1 MKKTICI
8 FLTAITVIA
17 SLISI
22 IACND
27 TPNTVTDNVITDN
40 PNGGMIIEES
50 TVSNGIT
57 LLSED
62 IPNELY
68 GDYGISAQAENARQ
82 ITASVAPD
90 DVTEKSVDW
99 SVAWKNSDSEW
110 AKGKS
115 VTDYVTVTPTSDG
128 SLTAT
133 IACLKAFGE
142 QILVEVKSRV
152 NPVVKAFCTVDYN
165 KKLLDIS
172 VTIKNGT
179 QTVLSLGGTPSA
191 TVNWTWLSPFNAESD
206 VGR

>member
-40 PNGGMIIEES
+40 PNGGMVIEES

-99 SVAWKNSDSEW
+99 SVAWNADC
-110 AKGKS
+110 A
-115 VTDYVTVTPTSDG
+115 V
-128 SLTAT
+128 
-133 IACLKAFGE
+133 
-142 QILVEVKSRV
+142 SR
-152 NPVVKAFCTVDYN
+152 
-165 KKLLDIS
+165 
-172 VTIKNGT
+172 
-179 QTVLSLGGTPSA
+179 
-191 TVNWTWLSPFNAESD
+191 WNA
-206 VGR
+206 VR